1 MIKYTKRYYIIF
13 FRYSILVLSSKTGLT
28 RFFLLSYTFV
38 NNLCAQIVYILNI
51 NLLNIKIMS
60 VLKVIEI
67 LASSPV
73 SWEDATAS
81 AVKMAAKTVKEIRSV
96 YVQDQSAVV
105 VKNKVTEYR
114 VNVKITFEV
123 I

>member
-1 MIKYTKRYYIIF
+1 M
-13 FRYSILVLSSKTGLT
+13 
-28 RFFLLSYTFV
+28 
-38 NNLCAQIVYILNI
+38 A
-51 NLLNIKIMS
+51 

-81 AVKMAAKTVKEIRSV
+81 AVKTAGKTVKEIRSV
-96 YVQDQSAVV
+96 NVKNQSAVV
-105 VKNKVTEYR
+105 VKNKITEYR
-114 VNVKITFEV
+114 VNVKISFEV

>member
-1 MIKYTKRYYIIF
+1 M
-13 FRYSILVLSSKTGLT
+13 
-28 RFFLLSYTFV
+28 
-38 NNLCAQIVYILNI
+38 A
-51 NLLNIKIMS
+51 

-96 YVQDQSAVV
+96 YVKDQSAVV
-105 VKNKVTEYR
+105 IKNKITEYR
-114 VNVKITFEV
+114 VDVKISFEV